1 MSPSVQHK
9 AVHRPTLGSAVPDM
23 RRRLEAAGID
33 SAEQEALWLIEHA
46 LALTGLHQIVDRER
60 VLTDPEIAKLHD
72 VATRRV
78 AREPLQYILGTQEF
92 CGLEFEVNP
101 TVLIPR
107 PETELLA
114 HEIIRRL
121 PQGTPP
127 TLMDV
132 GTGSGCLAV
141 TLARSI
147 PQARIL
153 ATDISRHALETAM
166 RNARRHGV
174 DSSITWLHGDL
185 LGPLRGMDVEGS
197 MHAIL
202 ANPPY
207 IRESEWA
214 GLQPEVSRYEPRL
227 ALVAGPRGTEVH
239 ERLLSEAV
247 FYLMPGGWLAMEVG
261 EGQSLELCPKIAAM
275 PDYERV
281 EVVPDEAGINRVV
294 IVRRAR

>member
-9 AVHRPTLGSAVPDM
+9 AVHRPTLGSAVPDI

-60 VLTDPEIAKLHD
+60 VLTDREIAKLHD

-92 CGLEFEVNP
+92 CGLDFEVNP

-121 PQGTPP
+121 PQGMPP

-185 LGPLRGMDVEGS
+185 FGPLRGLGFEGR

-239 ERLLSEAV
+239 ERLLREAV
-247 FYLMPGGWLAMEVG
+247 LYLIPGGWLAMEVG
-261 EGQSLELCPKIAAM
+261 EGQSLELCSQIAVM

>member
-1 MSPSVQHK
+1 MSPSVKHK
-9 AVHRPTLGSAVPDM
+9 AVHCPTLGSAVLDM

-46 LALTGLHQIVDRER
+46 LALTGLRQIVDRER
-60 VLTDPEIAKLHD
+60 VLTDREIAKLHD

-147 PQARIL
+147 PLARIL
-153 ATDISRHALETAM
+153 ATDISRDALETAM
-166 RNARRHGV
+166 RNARRHAV
-174 DSSITWLHGDL
+174 DSAITWLHGDL
-185 LGPLRGMDVEGS
+185 LGPLRGLGLEG
-197 MHAIL
+197 MVHAIL

-239 ERLLSEAV
+239 ERLLREAV
-247 FYLMPGGWLAMEVG
+247 SYLMPGGWLAMEVG
-261 EGQSLELCPKIAAM
+261 EGQSLDLCSKIAVM
-275 PDYERV
+275 PEYERV
-281 EVVPDEAGINRVV
+281 EVVPDEAGINRMV
-294 IVRRAR
+294 IVRAR

>member
-1 MSPSVQHK
+1 
-9 AVHRPTLGSAVPDM
+9 
-23 RRRLEAAGID
+23 
-33 SAEQEALWLIEHA
+33 
-46 LALTGLHQIVDRER
+46 
-60 VLTDPEIAKLHD
+60 
-72 VATRRV
+72 
-78 AREPLQYILGTQEF
+78 
-92 CGLEFEVNP
+92 
-101 TVLIPR
+101 
-107 PETELLA
+107 
-114 HEIIRRL
+114 
-121 PQGTPP
+121 
-127 TLMDV
+127 MDV

-153 ATDISRHALETAM
+153 ATDISTHALETAM

-185 LGPLRGMDVEGS
+185 LGPLRGLDLEG
-197 MHAIL
+197 MVHAIL

-239 ERLLSEAV
+239 ERLLREAGS
-247 FYLMPGGWLAMEVG
+247 YLMPGGWLAMEVG
-261 EGQSLELCPKIAAM
+261 EGQSLDLCSKIAVM

-281 EVVPDEAGINRVV
+281 EVVPDEAGINRMV

>member
-23 RRRLEAAGID
+23 RRRLEAAGIE

-60 VLTDPEIAKLHD
+60 VLTDPEI
-72 VATRRV
+72 

-185 LGPLRGMDVEGS
+185 LGPLRGLGLEG
-197 MHAIL
+197 MVHAIL

-239 ERLLSEAV
+239 ERLLREAV

-261 EGQSLELCPKIAAM
+261 EGQSLDLCSKIATM

-281 EVVPDEAGINRVV
+281 EVVPDEAGINRMV

>member
-1 MSPSVQHK
+1 VSPSVKQRTAHC
-9 AVHRPTLGSAVPDM
+9 PTLGSVVQDI

-46 LALTGLHQIVDRER
+46 LALRGLHQIVERERLLTDRE
-60 VLTDPEIAKLHD
+60 
-72 VATRRV
+72 VARLNDIVTRRV

-147 PQARIL
+147 PQARMI
-153 ATDISRHALETAM
+153 ATDISTQALETAT
-166 RNARRHGV
+166 RNARRHAV

-185 LGPLRGMDVEGS
+185 LAPLRGLGLEGR

-214 GLQPEVSRYEPRL
+214 GLQPEVSGYEPRL
-227 ALVAGPRGTEVH
+227 ALVAGPRGTELH
-239 ERLLSEAV
+239 ERLLGEAV
-247 FYLMPGGWLAMEVG
+247 SYLMPGGWLAMEVG
-261 EGQSLELCPKIAAM
+261 EGQSMDLCSKIETM
-275 PDYERV
+275 PDYEGV
-281 EVVPDEAGINRVV
+281 KVVPDEAGINRIV

>member
-9 AVHRPTLGSAVPDM
+9 AVHRPSLGSAVPDM
-23 RRRLEAAGID
+23 RRRLEAAGIE
-33 SAEQEALWLIEHA
+33 SAEEEALWLIEHA
-46 LALTGLHQIVDRER
+46 LALTGLHQIVDRDR
-60 VLTDPEIAKLHD
+60 VLTDREIAKLHD

-153 ATDISRHALETAM
+153 ATDISTQALETAM

-185 LGPLRGMDVEGS
+185 LGPLRGLGLEGS

-239 ERLLSEAV
+239 ERLLREAL

-261 EGQSLELCPKIAAM
+261 EGQSLELCSKIAAM

>member
-1 MSPSVQHK
+1 MSPPVKQR
-9 AVHRPTLGSAVPDM
+9 AERCPTLGAAVLDV

-46 LALTGLHQIVDRER
+46 LALTGLHHIVERERSLTDRE
-60 VLTDPEIAKLHD
+60 IARLHD
-72 VATRRV
+72 DVTRRA

-127 TLMDV
+127 TLLDV

-147 PQARIL
+147 PQARII
-153 ATDISRHALETAM
+153 ATDISTQALETAM
-166 RNARRHGV
+166 RNARRHAV

-185 LGPLRGMDVEGS
+185 LAPLWGSGLEGTI
-197 MHAIL
+197 HAIV

-214 GLQPEVSRYEPRL
+214 GLQPEVSRYEPPL
-227 ALVAGPRGTEVH
+227 ALVAGPKGTEVH
-239 ERLLSEAV
+239 ERLLGEAV
-247 FYLMPGGWLAMEVG
+247 SYLMPEGLLAMEVG
-261 EGQSLELCPKIAAM
+261 EGQSVDLCSKIETM
-275 PDYERV
+275 PEYEGV
-281 EVVPDEAGINRVV
+281 EVVPDEAGINRIV